1 MKFNLSNILG
11 IMAFLSML
19 IVPGAVES
27 EKYILAIV
35 LIITS
40 YFEADISMRENEKST
55 HDR

>member
-11 IMAFLSML
+11 IMAFLSIL

-27 EKYILAIV
+27 EKYILAFI

-40 YFEADISMRENEKST
+40 YFEADISMRENGKST

>member
-11 IMAFLSML
+11 IMAFLSIL

>member
-11 IMAFLSML
+11 IMAFLSIL

-40 YFEADISMRENEKST
+40 YFEADKSMRENEKST